1 MADTRVLWAPIA
13 DPDSIQGELPATAVT
28 YTDLLNAPGACTV
41 TFPVDPHPGLALVT
55 ADTFGEARTVL
66 WVVRD
71 GVPVWSGVVWGW
83 SVSLDS
89 DTITADA
96 EGWLSYVRR
105 RIIDQTTVYTGVDQA
120 QIANAL
126 VTLSGAPVEVDA
138 GANHG
143 VTRDRTWFWWEGKPI
158 GEALEQLAAVR
169 DGFDFKFTPIDTGT
183 GPRVLFETVHPATG
197 RDTDHVLEVGTN
209 CALTLWTGDGKQF
222 ATRVRGFGSGQGA
235 DAMLWDVAAQP
246 GPFLQLDATATYSD
260 VTEVNTLI
268 ANLDRDLLRVG
279 TPIRLA
285 EVRMWPGTDPGPG
298 VLRVGDLVDFTCRRG
313 FVDLDRA
320 RHRVTGT
327 TVAVTPDGGE
337 TMSVSLAPSRMFLL

>member
-1 MADTRVLWAPIA
+1 MADTRVLWAPIT
-13 DPDSIQGELPATAVT
+13 DPGSIQGELPVTSVT

-41 TFPVDPHPGLALVT
+41 TFPVDPHPGLQLVT
-55 ADTFGEARTVL
+55 ADTFGEGRTVL

-89 DTITADA
+89 DTVTADA

-105 RIIDQTTVYTGVDQA
+105 RRIDQTTVYTGVDQA

-126 VTLSGAPVEVDA
+126 VTLSEAPVEVDT
-138 GANHG
+138 GAIHG
-143 VTRDRTWFWWEGKPI
+143 VTRDRTWFWWEAKPI
-158 GEALEQLAAVR
+158 GEALEQLSAVR
-169 DGFDFKFTPIDTGT
+169 DGFDHRFTPVDTGT
-183 GPRVLFETVHPATG
+183 GPRVLFETRHPATG
-197 RDTDHVLEVGTN
+197 RATDHVLEVGTN
-209 CALTLWTGDGKQF
+209 CALTSWTGDGKQF

-235 DAMLWDVAAQP
+235 DAMLWDVAATP
-246 GPFLQLDATATYSD
+246 GPWLPLDHTVTYSD
-260 VTEVNTLI
+260 VTEINTLI
-268 ANLDRDLLRVG
+268 ANLGRELLRVG

-313 FVDLDRA
+313 FVNLDRA
-320 RHRVTGT
+320 QHRVTGI
-327 TVAVTPDGGE
+327 TVAVTPDSGE
-337 TMSVSLAPSRMFLL
+337 TMSVSLAPARMFLL